1 MHFCDCALG
10 HVIICQFASDYF
22 DVLHRPEHNDVETVS
37 SAQRR
42 ISKCVLFLWIL
53 ELFNLACFL
62 RPGMLAALKGIL
74 RLRPGSLAWF
84 GVPCS
89 LLIWVSLGTSKR
101 GTSFDLFGDVSLES
115 VRRSNVHLSRAAIL
129 VLVCIAREVWY
140 AIEQPGSS
148 RLPRLPFFD
157 GLLKDDLIPTIFQR
171 LSWPHLSVSLELMV
185 LFM

>member
-1 MHFCDCALG
+1 MCAL
-10 HVIICQFASDYF
+10 FADSGTIQSSLF
-22 DVLHRPEHNDVETVS
+22 REARDVGGLERDS
-37 SAQRR
+37 SA
-42 ISKCVLFLWIL
+42 
-53 ELFNLACFL
+53 AT
-62 RPGMLAALKGIL
+62 
-74 RLRPGSLAWF
+74 
-84 GVPCS
+84 GVPG
-89 LLIWVSLGTSKR
+89 LVWGAVFTPDLGVAWTSKR

>member
-22 DVLHRPEHNDVETVS
+22 DVLHRPEYNDVETVS
-37 SAQRR
+37 SAQLR
-42 ISKCVLFLWIL
+42 ISVCSFCGFW
-53 ELFNLACFL
+53 NYSM

-101 GTSFDLFGDVSLES
+101 GTSFDLFGDVSLQS

>member
-1 MHFCDCALG
+1 
-10 HVIICQFASDYF
+10 
-22 DVLHRPEHNDVETVS
+22 
-37 SAQRR
+37 
-42 ISKCVLFLWIL
+42 
-53 ELFNLACFL
+53 
-62 RPGMLAALKGIL
+62 MLAALKGIL

-185 LFM
+185 LFMYMLHVDYSI